1 MSRSSSHPGTV
12 ADSIMRA
19 LEDARW
25 DWRTVDGISRETGI
39 PRGDIRRFLS
49 QAGRTVVRSVARDRQ
64 GRSLFTT
71 RKRYREGHSLLERL
85 LDHYRSTST

>member
-1 MSRSSSHPGTV
+1 
-12 ADSIMRA
+12 MRA

-25 DWRTVDGISRETGI
+25 DWRTVDGISRDTRI
-39 PRGDIRRFLS
+39 PRDEIRRFLY

-71 RKRYREGHSLLERL
+71 RKRYHERHSLIERL